1 MANWSILKAA
11 IAKSIKNNGNQEITG
26 QVLQNVLNN
35 IVSSVGE
42 NATFAGIAT
51 PTTNPGTPDGN
62 VFYIAAKGTYPNFGA
77 QTVETGQ
84 IATFIWKDSKWTK
97 QTIEI
102 GSAGG
107 NFILDWSENKQ
118 TTRLQVLSKYRKS
131 GLMIA
136 YNNPTNG
143 WINEQYVGTLVTD
156 TEWQKDDNWQQI
168 VSQKELDLLNLKTI
182 QLNTYNL
189 IDKSKSINGT
199 IVNTGAINS
208 SPTGFVS
215 DYVYCEGKDKVYGNF
230 NRGYTNFYDR
240 NFERLST
247 IQAAAE
253 INIPENACFFRG
265 TFNPSLD
272 AYAYFENQTV
282 YYPYGVTKDEIE
294 INKIKDT
301 TATKEE
307 LENTKKDIIG
317 SVFLDNKLE
326 SPDFSDSTKWPIS
339 NGQPFPKVDSG
350 VLDFSGTT
358 ARLSQ
363 SVPYTKGN
371 NVLVSIEFNSS
382 TLNYQGEVVIEIRL
396 KSGASNVLVDSFKP
410 TKSNYAINLWHK
422 YERKFNSN
430 EITGNVDSVELYFT
444 TATGNLF
451 IKEPIILISEL
462 EDLKSEYA
470 DTLFTSSKAK
480 SIEGIPNEEISTLN
494 AKLNNLLDNGNF
506 SNGSIGYNSQGVSLS
521 INDTGGIKVTYANTL
536 GAFMVSRKSFASK
549 RTDKYYLY
557 IDIEA
562 NDVTTVEKYV
572 SINASMCI
580 STTRYGVGDS
590 ININSGERIRKIIVI
605 DLLKN
610 AIAQPAFSFSE
621 EKELSVYIEF
631 TKAIDSIPNPASYI
645 IREIRLFKNLQFN
658 ITDETLDVFADIIS
672 RYDYNADKTPY
683 GSLSALQAGLAECA
697 KSIQG
702 ITELLCNE
710 KLCTFGDSITYQST
724 WQPHIAAHTGLEWV
738 KEENCVGLHYIN
750 IETEKL
756 YSLGLTYNPKD
767 GYYYDSDGE
776 AYSSK
781 VNIEQTITY
790 KKVSDGSIYNT
801 GLTHDSGAKYYT
813 DSSGNKYLL
822 AHTAK
827 GGIAMRPTG
836 NANISI
842 YEECSFAK
850 FYNPKVIILTGGTN
864 DPMSTYGTA
873 EDEPYTGTLLDCAES
888 SISTTVCSAVKGAI
902 IKLSRENPKSMI
914 FLAVPVRGDYSKM
927 GGGYESDD
935 KKIKAYKE
943 ARKRLQDAYKAIAEE
958 YGVGYIN
965 WNTGIG
971 ITDYNLDYCFKDGV
985 HPNDWGGWLM
995 AREAISIII

>member
-1 MANWSILKAA
+1 MANWSDLKASVAKA
-11 IAKSIKNNGNQEITG
+11 IKTNGNQEITG
-26 QVLQNVLNN
+26 AVLQSTLNSIISN
-35 IVSSVGE
+35 LGA
-42 NATFAGIAT
+42 NAAFAGIAT
-51 PTTNPGTPDGN
+51 PSTNPGTPDGN
-62 VFYIAAKGTYPNFGA
+62 VFYIAAEGTYPNFDA

-84 IATFIWKDSKWTK
+84 IATFIWKDNKWTK

-107 NFILDWSENKQ
+107 NFILDWSKNKQ

-136 YNNPTNG
+136 YNNPTDG

-168 VSQKELDLLNLKTI
+168 ASQKELDLLNLKTI

-189 IDKSKSINGT
+189 IDMSKSTNGT
-199 IVNTGAINS
+199 SIMSTGAFYENS
-208 SPTGFVS
+208 ISFVS
-215 DYVYCEGKDKVYGNF
+215 DYVYCEGKNKVYGNF
-230 NRGYTNFYDR
+230 NRGFINFYDK
-240 NFERLST
+240 NFELLST
-247 IQAAAE
+247 VRYATE
-253 INIPENACFFRG
+253 INIPENACFFRS
-265 TFNPSLD
+265 TFDISLD
-272 AYAYFENQTV
+272 AYAYFENQAV

-294 INKIKDT
+294 IGKIKDT

-307 LENTKKDIIG
+307 LENTKKDITG
-317 SVFLDNKLE
+317 SVFFDNKLE
-326 SPDFSDSTKWPIS
+326 SPDFSDTTKWPIS
-339 NGQPFPKVDSG
+339 NGKPFPKVNNG

-371 NVLVSIEFNSS
+371 NVCVSIEFNSS
-382 TLNYQGEVVIEIRL
+382 TLNYSGEVIIEVRL

-410 TKSNYAINLWHK
+410 TKRDYAINLWHK
-422 YERKFNSN
+422 YEHKFNSN
-430 EITGNVDSVELYFT
+430 EIAENVDSIELYFT

-462 EDLKSEYA
+462 KDLKSEYA
-470 DTLFTSSKAK
+470 GTLFTSSKAK

-494 AKLNNLLDNGNF
+494 TKLNNLLDNGNF
-506 SNGSIGYNSQGVSLS
+506 LNGNIGYNQQGVSL
-521 INDTGGIKVTYANTL
+521 INDTEGIKVTYANTFS
-536 GAFMVSRKSFASK
+536 AFMTSSKKFVSK

-572 SINASMCI
+572 SINASMTI
-580 STTRYGVGDS
+580 NATRYGVGNS
-590 ININSGERIRKIIVI
+590 ININNGERVRKIIVI
-605 DLLKN
+605 DLSKN
-610 AIAQPAFSFSE
+610 AISQPAFSFSE
-621 EKELSVYIEF
+621 EKELSVLIGF
-631 TKAIDSIPNPASYI
+631 TKATDSIPTPASYT
-645 IREIRLFKNLQFN
+645 IREIRLFKNLQFDV
-658 ITDETLDVFADIIS
+658 TDETLDVFADIIS
-672 RYDYNADKTPY
+672 HYNYNADKMPY
-683 GSLSALQAGLAECA
+683 GGFSAMQAGLSECA
-697 KSIQG
+697 KRIQG
-702 ITELLCNE
+702 ITELLRNE
-710 KLCTFGDSITYQST
+710 KMVTFGDSITYQST

-750 IETEKL
+750 IETEEL
-756 YSLGLTYNPKD
+756 YNLGLTYNPKD

-776 AYSSK
+776 AYSSNG
-781 VNIEQTITY
+781 NIEATITY
-790 KKVSDGSIYNT
+790 KKVSDGSTYNT
-801 GLTHDSGAKYYT
+801 GLQHTNGEKYYT
-813 DSSGNKYLL
+813 DSSGNRYLI

-827 GGIAMRPTG
+827 GGITMRPTG
-836 NANISI
+836 STKISI

-873 EDEPYTGTLLDCAES
+873 EDAPYTGTLLDCATS

-902 IKLSRENPKSMI
+902 IKLSEENPKAAI
-914 FLAVPVRGDYSKM
+914 FLAVPVRADYSKL
-927 GGGYESDD
+927 GGNYDSDD
-935 KKIKAYKE
+935 IKIKAYKE
-943 ARKRLQDAYKAIAEE
+943 ARKKLQDAYKAIAEE

-995 AREAISIII
+995 AREAISVLI